1 MSTLLDELKQRLPE
15 QRIQTDADVLAAYS
29 QDRAIFEKGGSAA
42 VLVNPRSTDEVVA
55 AVEAA
60 VAANAIIVPRGAGTG
75 LTGAANAIDGCM
87 ILSLHKMNEILE
99 VDEINRM
106 ARVQPGVIN
115 SELKAAVAEKGLYYP
130 PDPASFDM
138 SSIGGNVSTNA
149 GGLCC
154 VKYGVTRD
162 YVVGLEVVLA
172 NGEVIRTGRQTIRAQ
187 PGST

>member
-1 MSTLLDELKQRLPE
+1 
-15 QRIQTDADVLAAYS
+15 
-29 QDRAIFEKGGSAA
+29 
-42 VLVNPRSTDEVVA
+42 
-55 AVEAA
+55 
-60 VAANAIIVPRGAGTG
+60 
-75 LTGAANAIDGCM
+75 
-87 ILSLHKMNEILE
+87 MNEILE

-172 NGEVIRTGRQTIRAQ
+172 NGEVIRTGRQTIKSTTGLDLTGVFVGSEGLLGIITEVTVKLEPAPPPPQTAVAYFDELPPCGAAIEAIFKRGMQ
-187 PGST
+187 PTVMELSLIHI